1 MPHEALATPGL
12 LIPRVGALCPV
23 RVPAGTEGR
32 ERRVQLRPPGG
43 ARRPGA
49 GRREPGLPGP
59 LPGVGAGRCGRSS
72 AEVPQLRHASRS
84 RAGPKPL
91 PSSWYHP
98 FPDPE
103 SRSRPLCPLPGR
115 AAAPRTPG
123 GKRESLPLQ
132 RWVLPEGAPPP
143 FPGPGF
149 LDPNP
154 PWGWTAT
161 WSHCLRGLTQV
172 TLGLSLEQ
180 GEHTA
185 TPRLNVI
192 LFRTRRHNCPQSC
205 QGPCFG
211 ARNRVARFSAH
222 TRMPR

>member
-1 MPHEALATPGL
+1 MSGVSSCGRQGAREGQAQAGGNRDFRGPFPESALAVVAGAPLRSLSYATPQ
-12 LIPRVGALCPV
+12 
-23 RVPAGTEGR
+23 GR
-32 ERRVQLRPPGG
+32 
-43 ARRPGA
+43 
-49 GRREPGLPGP
+49 GRGP
-59 LPGVGAGRCGRSS
+59 S
-72 AEVPQLRHASRS
+72 HSR
-84 RAGPKPL
+84 
-91 PSSWYHP
+91 HP

-103 SRSRPLCPLPGR
+103 SRSRPLRPLPGR